1 LSKPCLINPLKE
13 QGTVCSATHKKR
25 KSNTNNTFWAF
36 MAMVV
41 NCTAGVEC
49 KTQWIDV
56 VVAAA
61 EKYLGVQYFTAE
73 L

>member
-1 LSKPCLINPLKE
+1 MQCDTK
-13 QGTVCSATHKKR
+13 KKR
-25 KSNTNNTFWAF
+25 KNTNNFWAF
-36 MAMVV
+36 IAMVV

-56 VVAAA
+56 VMAAV